1 MELVEEASRDG
12 NDALNF
18 LVTNPAVV
26 PAEIVDVQLPFRI
39 EESGL
44 LPDSEGPG
52 RFRGGLG
59 MFRTHRYLQDETL
72 IQMRSDRHVHQPY
85 GLWGGQSAPPGTTVI
100 YSGGEGRPMPAKFLT
115 VTNSGD
121 AMRIEVPG
129 GGGYGEPMERDPERV
144 LEDVIEEKVSD
155 QRARDVYGVVVDL
168 EHRTVDWEATY
179 NLRQHR
185 RA

>member
-1 MELVEEASRDG
+1 M
-12 NDALNF
+12 
-18 LVTNPAVV
+18 TNPAVV

-59 MFRTHRYLQDETL
+59 MFRTHRCLQDETL

-100 YSGGEGRPMPAKFLT
+100 YSGREGRPMPAKFLT

-129 GGGYGEPMERDPERV
+129 GGGYGEPLERDPERV

-179 NLRQHR
+179 NLRQRR